1 MAIQIVT
8 IRLNANNQP
17 YADPDPVGVNAGDT
31 IVWMLAPN
39 VHWPPNLNPDRIIQ
53 HLSGTNLLVP
63 GSLQF
68 VIVGTVRADA
78 AYPAEDV
85 YGVDVSVNLNGEE
98 IILSTHTDTLVD
110 PKIKVNPH

>member
-17 YADPDPVGVNAGDT
+17 YADPDPVPVNPGD
-31 IVWMLAPN
+31 IIIWMLAPGL
-39 VHWPPNLNPDRIIQ
+39 HWPPNLNPASIIQ
-53 HLSGTNLLVP
+53 YLSGTNLIVP

-68 VIVGTVRADA
+68 VIAGMVRSDA
-78 AYPAEDV
+78 APLVEEN
-85 YGVDVSVNLNGEE
+85 YGVNVSTTIGTEE
-98 IILSTHTDTLVD
+98 VMLSTHDDTLVD